1 MEGNMGTS
9 SHVNE
14 ALYEAIRMLVTDNE
28 LDEKSDAYEIAMQ
41 VVDQGLDTLSQRQR
55 NIYETRIE
63 ALLQRRSH

>member
-1 MEGNMGTS
+1 MGTS
-9 SHVNE
+9 SHVNK

>member
-1 MEGNMGTS
+1 MGTS